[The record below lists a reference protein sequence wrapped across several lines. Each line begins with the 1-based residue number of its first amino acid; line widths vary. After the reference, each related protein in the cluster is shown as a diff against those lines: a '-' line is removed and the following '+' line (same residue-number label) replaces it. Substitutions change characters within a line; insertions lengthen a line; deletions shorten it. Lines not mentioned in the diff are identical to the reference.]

1 MTIIVK
7 FLQKIAADSEFMKLE
22 FVADCNQPAATD
34 IIKYTFN
41 ITVIISPGFTGDR
54 S

>member
-22 FVADCNQPAATD
+22 YVPDCNQSAASD

-41 ITVIISPGFTGDR
+41 VTVIISPGFRGDR